1 MFKEYLKNEA
11 FGLTAGAVD
20 KKFRVVCDYFFDQFN
35 VQKLKQVKNV
45 VSIDIESNLSSSE
58 LEEIEDQFDDFVFS
72 IDRRTHVIRIEEV

>member
-20 KKFRVVCDYFFDQFN
+20 KKFRVFCDYFFDQFN
-35 VQKLKQVKNV
+35 VQRLKQVKNV